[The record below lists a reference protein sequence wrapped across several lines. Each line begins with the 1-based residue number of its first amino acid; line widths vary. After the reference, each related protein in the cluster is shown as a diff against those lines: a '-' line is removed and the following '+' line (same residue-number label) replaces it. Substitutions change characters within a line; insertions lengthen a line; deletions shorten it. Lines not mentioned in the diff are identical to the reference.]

1 MYSYNIENP
10 VSSSL
15 NDSQLDPFKERDND
29 QDADMKNLEHGN
41 ENNSSESDYEEN
53 KERDIHELGAKEEM
67 PIVEANV
74 QLVSE
79 RNVTNAPL
87 VGVHPEVEP
96 ENERGQ
102 MLPQENNEAPFAEA
116 FPRRSRRT
124 RKNVK
129 RLAYQHPTTRP

>member
-1 MYSYNIENP
+1 
-10 VSSSL
+10 
-15 NDSQLDPFKERDND
+15 
-29 QDADMKNLEHGN
+29 MKNLEHGN

-53 KERDIHELGAKEEM
+53 KERDIHELGAEEEM

-96 ENERGQ
+96 ENEREQ

-129 RLAYQHPTTRP
+129 RLTTRP